1 MSEPSIDFIAKWEPE
16 EGKEPEP
23 YKGLRGNRSVHNAEA
38 MMKGWSETQGF
49 EAAVGK
55 KNLVDAGLLALLAT
69 YRRAV
74 CKITCSGVDFRGLD
88 NQWTGTGF
96 LVGPNLLITNNHVLN
111 SEAVAATATVDFEYE
126 RGPVD
131 LLSQKP
137 VLRTPKRSLQLDP
150 SRLFITDPA
159 VGGLDFTFVWIGADA
174 AEEYGYIPMSRASFA
189 GRVFDPVFVIHHPNG
204 ELKQVSLDDTE
215 LLNVEVDLL
224 LYAADTEG
232 GSSGAPVITRNG
244 KLCGLHH
251 AFRNDRGLIEKH
263 SNRATTLE
271 DGTPYRVANEG
282 IQLSAIAVHLERELT
297 RAAANEATI
306 REVLRHFVDTDTVTG
321 PYGALGRKFAPD
333 GDAGVEKLIGPQ
345 DGQPAR
351 RKVIEAVNATNQD
364 VDVAVWNMTWLNQHK
379 NDGAAL
385 RRAARVFADITQDV
399 WVLDGISRET
409 ADALRD
415 ELEGVFAQ
423 EFAFAFADEESHP
436 ALPMT
441 ALFYNTR
448 ALKVTHDPWPAHVEA
463 LWRVRAQEDMDLKTI
478 SGLVFPSFPARFEIE
493 VLDHKPAFSFRL
505 VPFFLGE
512 HSNIQMRK
520 TVAAKLMA
528 FIIHDMLRQPDIE
541 GDWLIAGDVNAPMRR
556 ARAKTFEE
564 AEFYPIF
571 FRDPE
576 RGGFSYLRRKD
587 TILSQIFVPEGTE
600 LMGSDDGVVTTVP
613 HVFQDRYV
621 DDLTSKAPYGIR
633 ISLMNEASVGDRDR
647 TNVFLANARARQGPA
662 PQVESAAAD
671 WKWRGLNKP
680 AFMRENGPAM
690 RDLLAHVN
698 NRLTTEYGHGT
709 LPLTMLD
716 LYVLIYCE
724 AGYWHGQMDTAAH
737 HSLGER
743 GLLPLPNNLNFWLG
757 RPAPPHD
764 QALPLQQ
771 NVSLYA
777 EYLGQL
783 KNKSVRL
790 TSDGALY
797 RDLFKTA
804 GLDER
809 PKRQARL
816 LAGVVHGYFL
826 TMNYRGGH
834 QPNIPGLVGSFK
846 GDVPIPDML
855 AGSGYVHDGTTILPN
870 RQANVEAAE
879 RDHSVVHGSLELA
892 T

>member
-1 MSEPSIDFIAKWEPE
+1 
-16 EGKEPEP
+16 
-23 YKGLRGNRSVHNAEA
+23 
-38 MMKGWSETQGF
+38 
-49 EAAVGK
+49 
-55 KNLVDAGLLALLAT
+55 
-69 YRRAV
+69 
-74 CKITCSGVDFRGLD
+74 
-88 NQWTGTGF
+88 
-96 LVGPNLLITNNHVLN
+96 
-111 SEAVAATATVDFEYE
+111 
-126 RGPVD
+126 
-131 LLSQKP
+131 
-137 VLRTPKRSLQLDP
+137 
-150 SRLFITDPA
+150 
-159 VGGLDFTFVWIGADA
+159 
-174 AEEYGYIPMSRASFA
+174 
-189 GRVFDPVFVIHHPNG
+189 
-204 ELKQVSLDDTE
+204 
-215 LLNVEVDLL
+215 
-224 LYAADTEG
+224 
-232 GSSGAPVITRNG
+232 
-244 KLCGLHH
+244 
-251 AFRNDRGLIEKH
+251 
-263 SNRATTLE
+263 
-271 DGTPYRVANEG
+271 
-282 IQLSAIAVHLERELT
+282 
-297 RAAANEATI
+297 
-306 REVLRHFVDTDTVTG
+306 
-321 PYGALGRKFAPD
+321 
-333 GDAGVEKLIGPQ
+333 
-345 DGQPAR
+345 
-351 RKVIEAVNATNQD
+351 
-364 VDVAVWNMTWLNQHK
+364 
-379 NDGAAL
+379 
-385 RRAARVFADITQDV
+385 
-399 WVLDGISRET
+399 
-409 ADALRD
+409 
-415 ELEGVFAQ
+415 
-423 EFAFAFADEESHP
+423 
-436 ALPMT
+436 
-441 ALFYNTR
+441 
-448 ALKVTHDPWPAHVEA
+448 
-463 LWRVRAQEDMDLKTI
+463 
-478 SGLVFPSFPARFEIE
+478 
-493 VLDHKPAFSFRL
+493 